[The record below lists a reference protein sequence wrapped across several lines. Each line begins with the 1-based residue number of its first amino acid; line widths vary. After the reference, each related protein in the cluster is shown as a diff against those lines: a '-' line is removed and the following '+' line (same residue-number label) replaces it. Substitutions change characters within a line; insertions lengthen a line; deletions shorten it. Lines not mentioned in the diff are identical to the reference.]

1 MNASNAGESGTP
13 SGKSSDQYEISNAEL
28 LTEIKH
34 LAKTLEKTPSI
45 KEMDEAG
52 KYSGTTYRDRFGTW
66 NEAILAAGLELNTGN
81 TELSDATLI
90 ENMRDFALA
99 LDRTPTQEAMTEEGP
114 HAPSTYVNHFGTWN
128 EAVRKAGL
136 EPNTQGS
143 KPSDQELI
151 DELERVTTKLGKIP
165 AQREFERE
173 SEMSISAYYNHFE
186 TWKAAIET
194 SGLKEQY
201 DSTSDFHISTEDLI
215 AELKLLEST
224 LDQAPTMNKMD
235 DFGAYSERTYR
246 RRFGSWSNAL
256 EKAGVTDQQEQD
268 NTRITE
274 QELIAALQA
283 LSDKLDRSP
292 RFEDMIDRGKY
303 GAATYLYRFG
313 SWNQALIAAGLQP
326 RPDQTDQI
334 PDRDLIV
341 ELRRL
346 SGELGHLPKRK
357 EMENMGRYSG
367 ATYYDRY
374 DSWRESLNEAGLSE
388 DPDTEEVHLTARCFA
403 CARTVDRPLTKL
415 SSSQSFF
422 CNEECASIWT
432 DKKCIQFEKINNTL
446 IEDDGRPTN
455 TFLEAVDTEALIAE
469 VLVCLRLAIAILP
482 TSIGSAVSGNHRV
495 ENQES
500 TIMVTRLNTEQNN
513 RLLISHETADRLHK
527 AVNNH
532 SDLSTEPELN
542 PVGPEVN
549 SVE

>member
-1 MNASNAGESGTP
+1 MNTSDAGESGTL
-13 SGKSSDQYEISNAEL
+13 SGKSSDQYEVSNAEL
-28 LTEIKH
+28 LNEIKH
-34 LAKTLEKTPSI
+34 LAKILEKTPSI
-45 KEMDEAG
+45 KEMDESG

-66 NEAILAAGLELNTGN
+66 NEAVLAAGLELNTGN

-99 LDRTPTQEAMTEEGP
+99 LDRTPTQKAMIEEGP

-143 KPSDQELI
+143 KPSDQDLI
-151 DELERVTTKLGKIP
+151 DELERVTMNLGKIP
-165 AQREFERE
+165 AQREFKQE
-173 SEMSISAYYNHFE
+173 SEMSISAYHNHFG

-194 SGLKEQY
+194 SGLKKEY
-201 DSTSDFHISTEDLI
+201 DSASGFHISTEDLI
-215 AELKLLEST
+215 AELKRLEST
-224 LDQAPTMNKMD
+224 LDQAPTISKMD
-235 DFGAYSERTYR
+235 EFGAYSERTYR

-256 EKAGVTDQQEQD
+256 ERAGIADQQKQD

-283 LSDKLDRSP
+283 LSDKLGRSP
-292 RFEDMIDRGKY
+292 CFEDMIEDGRY

-313 SWNQALIAAGLQP
+313 SWNQALIVAGLQP

-334 PDRDLIV
+334 PDRDLII

-374 DSWRESLNEAGLSE
+374 GSWRESLSKAGFSE
-388 DPDTEEVHLTARCFA
+388 DSDTKEAHLTARCFA
-403 CARTVDRPLTKL
+403 CARTVDRPLIKL
-415 SSSQSFF
+415 SNSQPLF
-422 CNEECASIWT
+422 CDEECASTWT
-432 DKKCIQFEKINNTL
+432 GQKCIQFEKVNNIL
-446 IEDDGRPTN
+446 IEDNGKPTN
-455 TFLEAVDTEALIAE
+455 AFFEAFDTETLIAE
-469 VLVCLRLAIAILP
+469 ILVCLHLAVAIFP
-482 TSIGSAVSGNHRV
+482 TSVGSAVNGNHRI
-495 ENQES
+495 ENRENAI
-500 TIMVTRLNTEQNN
+500 TITRLNAEQNN
-513 RLLISHETADRLHK
+513 KLLVSHETADQFHEAISNR
-527 AVNNH
+527 
-532 SDLSTEPELN
+532 SDLPATPELS
-542 PVGPEVN
+542 PVEARAD